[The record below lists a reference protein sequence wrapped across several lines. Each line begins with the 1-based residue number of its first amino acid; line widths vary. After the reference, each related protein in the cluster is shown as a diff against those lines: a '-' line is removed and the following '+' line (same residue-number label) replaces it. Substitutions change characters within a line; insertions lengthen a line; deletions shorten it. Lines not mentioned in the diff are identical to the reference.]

1 MLKDFTKEK
10 FDIIITAG
18 QSNAEGTGIGEADYP
33 YEPSDRIWHLNADM
47 TVTVAA
53 ERAFRNEIMSN
64 FGVYFARRY
73 IASEMLA
80 DDRKLLIVRAVA
92 GGTGFASGNWGMN
105 DGCYLNMME
114 MIRTALSLNSENRI
128 VAFLWHQGES
138 DAMFHVNY
146 DTHYGNLRRLIESV
160 KVAFN
165 VPDMPIV
172 AADFVQKW
180 KNDNIADAEPV
191 AEAIKAVCRDLGGEF
206 VETDGLLSN
215 CEEHGRSIFDC
226 DDIIQFSRR
235 SLEKLGVRYF
245 DAYKKLIRA

>member
-18 QSNAEGTGIGEADYP
+18 QSNSEGTGIGDADAP
-33 YEPSDRIWHLNADM
+33 YEPSDRVWQLGADM
-47 TVTVAA
+47 VVSVAT
-53 ERAFRNEIMSN
+53 ERVIRNEIMSN
-64 FGVYFARRY
+64 FGIYFARQY
-73 IASEMLA
+73 IASGMLA
-80 DDRKLLIVRAVA
+80 DDRKILIVRAVA

-105 DGCYLNMME
+105 DGCYINMME
-114 MIRTALSLNSENRI
+114 MIRTALSLNSENRV

-138 DAMFHVNY
+138 DAMFHVDY
-146 DTHYGNLRRLIESV
+146 DTHYSNVKRLVESV
-160 KVAFN
+160 KDNFN
-165 VPDMPIV
+165 VPDLPIV

-191 AEAIKAVCRDLGGEF
+191 VEAIKAVFKDLGGEF

-226 DDIIQFSRR
+226 DDTIHFSRR

-245 DAYKKLIRA
+245 EAYKKLIKV